1 MSANPGSRTPRAVLL
16 SPAWTGCR
24 SAAERAEPGPNIIQ
38 DDFYWAWLVLTHHP
52 LRLEEACQLMVRNIV
67 RKDGVWCL
75 HIAEDEQG
83 NQQLKTENATRL
95 VPIHRLLLEA
105 GFLSRVEQLRRE
117 GVRALFPSFQPTTA
131 SRAKQ
136 LTENVSIDVRQRF
149 GRQFYKKIVAYLQD
163 LDQHQEGRVNHS
175 LRHTIDTMLHN
186 EDVASVRIA
195 ELLGH
200 QRMTG
205 GETTNRYYK
214 GATLAKLKEAVDRID
229 YGVAVDADGRLTIHI
244 EAENRNTVVRLE
256 RRH

>member
-1 MSANPGSRTPRAVLL
+1 MEATSAAPWGEHDTLICRLDADGILEVRLNRPEQLNAFTPRMCAELMAVFTRVNRDDAVRAVLL

-24 SAAERAEPGPNIIQ
+24 SAAERAEHGPNLIR

-67 RKDGVWCL
+67 RKEGIWCL

-136 LTENVSIDVRQRF
+136 LTESVSIDIRQR
-149 GRQFYKKIVAYLQD
+149 
-163 LDQHQEGRVNHS
+163 
-175 LRHTIDTMLHN
+175 
-186 EDVASVRIA
+186 
-195 ELLGH
+195 
-200 QRMTG
+200 
-205 GETTNRYYK
+205 
-214 GATLAKLKEAVDRID
+214 
-229 YGVAVDADGRLTIHI
+229 
-244 EAENRNTVVRLE
+244 
-256 RRH
+256 